1 MLLATTTTMS
11 TSTNKYD
18 TLFSEASAMQDADIK
33 QESSTLSES
42 NRGAKG
48 SSELLKNHYRATK
61 GTTTK
66 FITIQALT
74 SSGITSDVEEEGVVT
89 TSDVSVVFQQCGE
102 ATKELL
108 GITTQ
113 YDYHKAVEIPELV
126 DETKAPSSG
135 RWGTKTINLLKNPT
149 SVSLNDIKKY
159 VADTMQH
166 TPTDSPA
173 RQTQLWML
181 EVIRGSISID
191 LKTLVDTKFDVL
203 PVSQQGGSVYLK
215 LVFDIIYNM
224 TEPVIRALHKWIKNF
239 RHNGLLKVKGENVLV
254 LAAAA
259 KNICQRLSEVNSLPS
274 DAATDILEGLTKA
287 SHGDFSKTFSHLLT
301 LSHQSILSFGSLK
314 NKTVLE
320 KIIMYLTEAED
331 LYIVYTVNGT
341 WKFKHATSYY
351 TGERV
356 DLICFNCGK
365 VGHAVRDCK
374 EPRDQARIDRGVAQ
388 YREKKNSGGD
398 FRNNGSGGR
407 GGGRFGSGGRGSG
420 GGGYNRKSFSKPKEG
435 ESARVVTDKSNSKG
449 GTKKE
454 KETTKKSNAATA
466 TFGLAQLGEHFSNM
480 VTSSTDPNQA
490 SMAKLMADL
499 CQGKV

>member
-1 MLLATTTTMS
+1 MS

-18 TLFSEASAMQDADIK
+18 NLFSEISAMKDADIK
-33 QESSTLSES
+33 QESSTLSEN

-61 GTTTK
+61 GTKTK

-74 SSGITSDVEEEGVVT
+74 SSGITNDTEEEGVVT

-102 ATKELL
+102 ATKELT
-108 GITTQ
+108 GIVTQ
-113 YDYHKAVEIPELV
+113 FDYHKAVEIPELV
-126 DETKAPSSG
+126 DATKAPSSG
-135 RWGTKTINLLKNPT
+135 RWGTNTLNLLKNPT
-149 SVSLNDIKKY
+149 SASLDVIKEYVS
-159 VADTMQH
+159 DTMQY
-166 TPTDSPA
+166 TPPDSPA
-173 RQTQLWML
+173 RQTQLWLL
-181 EVIRGSISID
+181 ETVRDSISSD
-191 LKTLVDTKFDVL
+191 LKALADTKFDVL

-215 LVFDIIYNM
+215 LIFDIIYNM

-254 LAAAA
+254 FTAAA

-287 SHGDFSKTFSHLLT
+287 SHGEFSKTFAHLLT

-320 KIIMYLTEAED
+320 KIALYLTEAED

-341 WKFKHATSYY
+341 WKYKHAASYY
-351 TGERV
+351 NNNKI

-365 VGHAVRDCK
+365 AGHAVRDCK
-374 EPRDQARIDRGVAQ
+374 EPRDQARIDKGVAQ

-420 GGGYNRKSFSKPKEG
+420 GGGYYRKSFSKPKEG
-435 ESARVVTDKSNSKG
+435 ESARAVTGKTNSKG

-454 KETTKKSNAATA
+454 KEKSKKPDEATS

-490 SMAKLMADL
+490 NMAKLMADL